1 MIQTHQKENGIDIVT
16 ITGRLVA
23 ADAPEA
29 RESLKGIVEAGTGKL
44 IVDLSGVSFIDSS
57 GLSVLISAFKLIR
70 AKGGR
75 MLLSGISKNVQTLLE
90 LTRLSEIFEMYAS
103 TEAALDS
110 MSKAS

>member
-1 MIQTHQKENGIDIVT
+1 MIQTHQIQNGIDVVT

-29 RESLKGIVEAGTGKL
+29 RENLKGIVEVGEGKL
-44 IVDLSGVSFIDSS
+44 VVDLSGVSFIDSS

-110 MSKAS
+110 MGKAP

>member
-1 MIQTHQKENGIDIVT
+1 MVYTHQKECDIDIVT

-29 RESLKGIVEAGTGKL
+29 RENLRAIVDAGEGKL

-90 LTRLSEIFEMYAS
+90 LTRLSEIFEMFAT
-103 TEAALDS
+103 TEAAKES
-110 MSKAS
+110 IGKAS

>member
-1 MIQTHQKENGIDIVT
+1 MIQTHQKENDIDIVT

-29 RESLKGIVEAGTGKL
+29 RENLKAIVEAGSGKL
-44 IVDLSGVSFIDSS
+44 IVDLSGVTFIDSS

-75 MLLSGISKNVQTLLE
+75 MPLSGISKNVQTLLE
-90 LTRLSEIFEMYAS
+90 LTRLSEIFEMFA
-103 TEAALDS
+103 TTDAAKES
-110 MSKAS
+110 MAKAS

>member
-1 MIQTHQKENGIDIVT
+1 MIQTHQKENDVDIVT

-29 RESLKGIVEAGTGKL
+29 RENLKAIVEGGAGKL
-44 IVDLSGVSFIDSS
+44 IVDLNGVSFIDSS

-90 LTRLSEIFEMYAS
+90 LTRLSEIFEMFAT
-103 TEAALDS
+103 TEAAKES
-110 MSKAS
+110 MGKAS

>member
-1 MIQTHQKENGIDIVT
+1 
-16 ITGRLVA
+16 
-23 ADAPEA
+23 
-29 RESLKGIVEAGTGKL
+29 L

-70 AKGGR
+70 VKGGR

-110 MSKAS
+110 MGKAP